1 MTVMTAPAPRAS
13 ASGFATDDE
22 RWRAVLARDPR
33 AEDVFWLGV
42 TSTGIFCRPTC
53 AARRPHREH
62 ARFFESRA
70 AAQAAGFRPC
80 RRCRPTVEART
91 QLDVVAQA
99 CRILDADDGAD
110 PVTLEELGRRVGWSP
125 FHLQRTFRRIVGV
138 TPRQY
143 AEAKRLERLRGA
155 LRGADSVT
163 TALYEAGWGSSAAF
177 YATAPAHLGMSP
189 SAYRNGAAR
198 DRITYTIVTSP
209 IGRMLLAAT
218 PRGVCSIRF
227 ADDDGRL
234 LADLHAE
241 FPRAAGIE
249 RDDGALKERAAAVLR
264 NLAGS
269 QPHLDLP
276 IDIRA
281 TSFQRRVWEAIRAIP
296 YGETRTYAEIAAAVG
311 APAAARAVGQACGAN
326 PVSIII
332 PCHRVVASGG
342 GLGGYGWGL
351 ERKRWLL
358 RHEADTPPPGPD
370 EAGRA

>member
-1 MTVMTAPAPRAS
+1 MTVMTALAPALPSTR
-13 ASGFATDDE
+13 FATDDE
-22 RWRAVLARDPR
+22 RWDAVLARDPQ

-53 AARRPHREH
+53 AARRPRREH
-62 ARFFESRA
+62 ARFFGSRA

-80 RRCRPTVEART
+80 RRCRPTDEART
-91 QLDVVAQA
+91 QLDVVAEV
-99 CRILDADDGAD
+99 CRIIEADDSGS

-138 TPRQY
+138 SPRQY
-143 AEAKRLERLRGA
+143 AESKRLERLRGR
-155 LRGADSVT
+155 LRDAESVT
-163 TALYEAGWGSSAAF
+163 TALYDAGWGSSAAF

-198 DRITYTIVTSP
+198 DRIAYTIVSSP
-209 IGRMLLAAT
+209 IGPMLVAAT

-227 ADDDGRL
+227 SDEDDRL
-234 LADLHAE
+234 VQDLHEE
-241 FPRAAGIE
+241 FPRAASIE
-249 RDDGALKERAAAVLR
+249 RDDGALRDLAGAVLA

-276 IDIRA
+276 LDIRA
-281 TSFQRRVWEAIRAIP
+281 TSFQRRVWEAIRSIP

-326 PVSIII
+326 PVSIVI

-358 RHEADTPPPGPD
+358 RHEADTPPPAPVG
-370 EAGRA
+370 EATA

>member
-1 MTVMTAPAPRAS
+1 MTA
-13 ASGFATDDE
+13 ATPTPVARPFGNDDE

-53 AARRPHREH
+53 AARRPNREH
-62 ARFFESRA
+62 ARFFESRT

-80 RRCRPTVEART
+80 RRCRPTEEART
-91 QLDVVAQA
+91 QLDVVAEA
-99 CRILDADDGAD
+99 CRILDGDDADT

-143 AEAKRLERLRGA
+143 AESKRLERVRDR

-163 TALYEAGWGSSAAF
+163 SALYEAGWGSSAAF
-177 YATAPAHLGMSP
+177 YAAAPAHLGMSP

-198 DRITYTIVTSP
+198 DRIRYTIATSP

-227 ADDDGRL
+227 ADEDARL

-241 FPRAAGIE
+241 FPRAAAID
-249 RDDGALKERAAAVLR
+249 RDDGALRDLAAAVLR
-264 NLAGS
+264 NLDGS
-269 QPHLDLP
+269 EPHLDLP

-358 RHEADTPPPGPD
+358 RHEADTPPPMQEPAD
-370 EAGRA
+370 EAVLA

>member
-1 MTVMTAPAPRAS
+1 MTVMTAPTGTAPARRYS
-13 ASGFATDDE
+13 TDDE

-33 AEDVFWLGV
+33 AEDIFWLGV

-70 AAQAAGFRPC
+70 DAQAAGFRPC
-80 RRCRPTVEART
+80 RRCRPTDEART
-91 QLDVVAQA
+91 QLDVVAEA
-99 CRILDADDGAD
+99 CRILDADDDGS
-110 PVTLEELGRRVGWSP
+110 PVTLDELGRRVGWSP

-143 AEAKRLERLRGA
+143 AESKRLERLRGT
-155 LRGADSVT
+155 LRAADSVT
-163 TALYEAGWGSSAAF
+163 SALYEAGWGSSAAF
-177 YATAPAHLGMSP
+177 YATAPAYLGMSP

-198 DRITYTIVTSP
+198 DRIAYTIVGSP

-227 ADDDGRL
+227 ADEDGRL
-234 LADLHAE
+234 LSDLYAE
-241 FPRAAGIE
+241 FPRAEAIE
-249 RDDGALKERAAAVLR
+249 RDDGALRDLAAAVLR
-264 NLAGS
+264 NLHGS

-281 TSFQRRVWEAIRAIP
+281 TSFQRRVWEAIRTIP

-311 APAAARAVGQACGAN
+311 KPAAARAVGQACGAN

-358 RHEADTPPPGPD
+358 RHEADTPPPGPG

>member
-1 MTVMTAPAPRAS
+1 MTVMTAPAPTMPTLP
-13 ASGFATDDE
+13 FATDDE
-22 RWRAVLARDPR
+22 RWSAVLARDPR

-53 AARRPHREH
+53 AARKPHRDH
-62 ARFFESRA
+62 ARFFETPA
-70 AAQAAGFRPC
+70 AAQDAGFRPC
-80 RRCRPTVEART
+80 RRCRPTDDART
-91 QLDVVAQA
+91 QLDVVAEA
-99 CRILDADDGAD
+99 CRILDADDSGA
-110 PVTLEELGRRVGWSP
+110 PVTLEELGRMVGWSP

-143 AEAKRLERLRGA
+143 AESKRLERLRET
-155 LRGADSVT
+155 LRDADSVT
-163 TALYEAGWGSSAAF
+163 TALYDAGWGSSAAF

-189 SAYRNGAAR
+189 TAYRSGAAR
-198 DRITYTIVTSP
+198 DRIAYTIVTSP
-209 IGRMLLAAT
+209 IGPMLLAAT
-218 PRGVCSIRF
+218 RRGICSIRF

-241 FPRAAGIE
+241 FPRAAAIE
-249 RDDGALKERAAAVLR
+249 RDDGALRDLAAAVLR

-276 IDIRA
+276 LDIQA
-281 TSFQRRVWEAIRAIP
+281 TSFQRRVWEAIRGIP

-358 RHEADTPPPGPD
+358 RHEADTPPPGAG

>member
-1 MTVMTAPAPRAS
+1 MTVMTAPAPS
-13 ASGFATDDE
+13 APARGFATDDE

-62 ARFFESRA
+62 ARFFESRV

-80 RRCRPTVEART
+80 RRCRPTDEART

-163 TALYEAGWGSSAAF
+163 SALYEAGWGSSAAF

-189 SAYRNGAAR
+189 SAYRNGA
-198 DRITYTIVTSP
+198 
-209 IGRMLLAAT
+209 
-218 PRGVCSIRF
+218 
-227 ADDDGRL
+227 
-234 LADLHAE
+234 
-241 FPRAAGIE
+241 
-249 RDDGALKERAAAVLR
+249 
-264 NLAGS
+264 
-269 QPHLDLP
+269 
-276 IDIRA
+276 RA
-281 TSFQRRVWEAIRAIP
+281 TGSPTRSSPARSAGCSSPRRRVASARSGSP
-296 YGETRTYAEIAAAVG
+296 TRTAACS
-311 APAAARAVGQACGAN
+311 PTCTRSSRAR
-326 PVSIII
+326 
-332 PCHRVVASGG
+332 RASNATTA
-342 GLGGYGWGL
+342 
-351 ERKRWLL
+351 R
-358 RHEADTPPPGPD
+358 
-370 EAGRA
+370 